1 MRLLV
6 PFAVV
11 AGFVLLGDLSSG
23 PQVGD
28 KLPALKAHAFSGPE
42 AGKEFDVLKATKGKP
57 ALLIFVHKIT
67 RPTLQFLRP
76 VDEYA
81 VKEEGKLAAH
91 ILWLGDMDEAQKFLK
106 RAEKSLNLQTPI
118 GIPPGGKDGPGT
130 YGLNADVGVT
140 VLLAKDGKV
149 VANFAITDP
158 NGKDAPKVIRTV
170 AKLLAKKT

>member
-11 AGFVLLGDLSSG
+11 AGFVLLGDPTSG

-57 ALLIFVHKIT
+57 ALLVFVHKIT

-76 VDEYA
+76 VDEFA
-81 VKEEGKLAAH
+81 AKEEEKVAAH
-91 ILWLGDMDEAQKFLK
+91 ILWLGEKDEAQKFLK

-118 GIPPGGKDGPGT
+118 SIPPGGKDGPGS
-130 YGLNADVGVT
+130 YGLNSNAGVT
-140 VLLAKDGKV
+140 VLLARDGKV
-149 VANFAITDP
+149 VANFALVDP
-158 NGKDAPKVIRTV
+158 NAKDAPKVIRTV
-170 AKLLAKKT
+170 AKLLARKK